1 MGKYSSAEDFYF
13 CKATERNADLGHSNY
28 RWRNIYATN
37 GSINT
42 SDINLKE
49 NIIPIT
55 DRDKEKDEMSIVLY
69 DNNFEPN
76 EIIINDFHL
85 TDIDKYAKKNIDSML
100 VKSRIRY
107 VFNKGVDYVDDKIV
121 SQPIVLRKDLT
132 NIEQELLD
140 DEKET
145 KKGNVE
151 QITLFDDFDD

>member
-1 MGKYSSAEDFYF
+1 
-13 CKATERNADLGHSNY
+13 
-28 RWRNIYATN
+28 
-37 GSINT
+37 
-42 SDINLKE
+42 
-49 NIIPIT
+49 
-55 DRDKEKDEMSIVLY
+55 MSIVLY